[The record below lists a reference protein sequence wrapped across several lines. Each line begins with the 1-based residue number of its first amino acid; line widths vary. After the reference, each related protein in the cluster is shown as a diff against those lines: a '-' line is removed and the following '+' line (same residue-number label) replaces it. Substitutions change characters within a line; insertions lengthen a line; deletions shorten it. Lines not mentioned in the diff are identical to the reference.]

1 MPEAIPEEE
10 KEITTKYTQ
19 AVYRLNS
26 FFNPKKNTIIEIYN
40 FGEAR
45 QDIKESI
52 EQFVTR
58 LRLLAQYCEFSDTDT
73 EIVTQVI
80 QSCLSTQFRR
90 KLLRTTKLTL
100 HTLLELGCINDNVES
115 QAQIV
120 EGTTNNLEKADIDNY
135 KNT

>member
-1 MPEAIPEEE
+1 M
-10 KEITTKYTQ
+10 
-19 AVYRLNS
+19 
-26 FFNPKKNTIIEIYN
+26 
-40 FGEAR
+40 
-45 QDIKESI
+45 

-115 QAQIV
+115 QAKIV
-120 EGTTNNLEKADIDNY
+120 EGTTNNLETADIDNY